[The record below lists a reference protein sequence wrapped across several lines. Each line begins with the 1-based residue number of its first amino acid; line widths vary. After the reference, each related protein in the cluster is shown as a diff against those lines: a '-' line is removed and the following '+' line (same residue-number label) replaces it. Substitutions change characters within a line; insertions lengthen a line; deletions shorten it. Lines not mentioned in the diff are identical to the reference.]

1 MPTTKLVTNRP
12 PSSLI
17 LRDDVVDQRVR
28 QPELRDAVAQHA
40 AEFVEGLEDRDRE
53 ALGRQ
58 QIGVDEAGGAGADH
72 GDRRLLRLRPGAHV
86 ALQTARAGRLGLR
99 ELLALGQEPF
109 ELADLDRP
117 PGERADALALQFL
130 RADAAG
136 DVGQRIAALD
146 QFERL
151 L

>member
-1 MPTTKLVTNRP
+1 MTNRP

-28 QPELRDAVAQHA
+28 QPEFRDAVAQHA
-40 AEFVEGLEDRDRE
+40 AEFVEGLEDRDRK
-53 ALGRQ
+53 ALRRQ

-72 GDRRLLRLRPGAHV
+72 RDRRLLRLRPRADV
-86 ALQTARAGRLGLR
+86 ALPALGRPRSVLR

-117 PGERADALALQFL
+117 AGERADALALQLL

-136 DVGQRIAALD
+136 DVRQRIAALD